1 MRIYTLGILLLPLAI
16 TAILAGC
23 SSDNNSRNDAPA
35 TPAPVPTPD
44 VATVGFEVT
53 ITNLTYNQPLSPV
66 AVVAHGSTLQGWV
79 VGQPSSAGL
88 ELLAEG
94 GDNSEFLTELEVSG
108 SYTDVSG
115 AAPLGPGATESLTLE
130 FSEQGEVLLTVV
142 TMLVN
147 TNDALSG
154 LTQIDVSSLAV
165 GDTLQRLAPIYDAG
179 TEFNSELVGTIPGPA
194 DGGEGFNAERD
205 DVDFVARHPGIV
217 SRADGYDAS
226 VLDQSHRFD
235 QPAMLLEITRTE

>member
-1 MRIYTLGILLLPLAI
+1 MRIYTLGALLLPLAI
-16 TAILAGC
+16 TALLAGC
-23 SSDNNSRNDAPA
+23 SSDNNSRNDEPA
-35 TPAPVPTPD
+35 TPVPTPTPEA
-44 VATVGFEVT
+44 VTLGFEVT
-53 ITNLTYNQPLSPV
+53 ITNLTQNQPLSPV
-66 AVVAHGSTLQGWV
+66 AIVAHDSTLRGWV

-94 GDNSEFLTELEVSG
+94 GDNSEFLTGLEDSG

-115 AAPLGPGATESLTLE
+115 TAPLGPGATERFTLE
-130 FSEQGEVLLTVV
+130 FDEEEEVLLTIV

-147 TNDALSG
+147 TNDAFSG
-154 LTQIDVSSLAV
+154 LTQIDISSLAV
-165 GDTLQRLAPIYDAG
+165 GDSLQRLAPVYDAG

-226 VLDQSHRFD
+226 ALEQSHRFD